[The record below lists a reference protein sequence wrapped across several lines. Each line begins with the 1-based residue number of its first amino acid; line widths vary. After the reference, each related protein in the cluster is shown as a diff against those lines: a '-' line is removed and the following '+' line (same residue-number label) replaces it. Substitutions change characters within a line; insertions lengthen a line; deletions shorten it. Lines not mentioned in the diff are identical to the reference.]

1 MVKQDVIIKNRAGL
15 HARPASMI
23 VQTAS
28 KFSSNIY
35 IHKDDIQVNAKSIMN
50 LLTLGGAYKTELL
63 ISVEGEDEQA
73 ALDAIVALFESKFEE

>member
-15 HARPASMI
+15 HARPASML

-28 KFSSNIY
+28 RFSSSIF

-50 LLTLGGAYKTELL
+50 LLTLGGAYKTALT
-63 ISVEGEDEQA
+63 IQAEGDDEND
-73 ALDAIVALFESKFEE
+73 ALEAIVTLFETKFEE

>member
-1 MVKQDVIIKNRAGL
+1 MVKQDVVIKNRAGL

-23 VQTAS
+23 VQTAA

-63 ISVEGEDEQA
+63 ISVEGEDEQD

>member
-28 KFSSNIY
+28 KYSSNIY

-63 ISVEGEDEQA
+63 ISVEGDDEQA

>member
-1 MVKQDVIIKNRAGL
+1 MVKQDVVIKNRAGL

-23 VQTAS
+23 VQTAA

-35 IHKDDIQVNAKSIMN
+35 IHKDDVQVNAKSIMN
-50 LLTLGGAYKTELL
+50 LLTLGGAYKTELI
-63 ISVEGEDEQA
+63 ISVEGDDEQD

>member
-1 MVKQDVIIKNRAGL
+1 MVKQDVVIKNRAGL

-23 VQTAS
+23 VQTAA

-35 IHKDDIQVNAKSIMN
+35 IHKDDVQVNAKSIMN

-63 ISVEGEDEQA
+63 ISVEGDDEQE

>member
-1 MVKQDVIIKNRAGL
+1 
-15 HARPASMI
+15 MI
-23 VQTAS
+23 VQTAA

-35 IHKDDIQVNAKSIMN
+35 IHKDDVQVNAKSIMN

-63 ISVEGEDEQA
+63 ISVEGEDEKE

>member
-1 MVKQDVIIKNRAGL
+1 
-15 HARPASMI
+15 MI
-23 VQTAS
+23 VQTAA

-35 IHKDDIQVNAKSIMN
+35 IHKDDVQVNAKSIMN

-63 ISVEGEDEQA
+63 ISVEGEDEQE

>member
-28 KFSSNIY
+28 KYSSNIY

-63 ISVEGEDEQA
+63 ISVEGDDERA